1 MDNQPLFIKKIST
14 DAQPFVASG
23 SLLRASMGL
32 CVITLM
38 VFGLAY
44 SAATTQLGQL
54 VFPEQANGS
63 LVYAQ
68 GKPVGSM
75 LVAQPVTS
83 NQYFKPRP
91 SAAGYNLMAMAGSN
105 QARTNPDLQKRIDK
119 TLIQVIQQNNV
130 SVARMTS
137 DQIPGDIVTQSGS
150 GIDPDISPQ
159 AARIQVNRIAKAR
172 QLKPEL
178 VSQLV
183 EQQIQAPQFG
193 ILGAA
198 RVNVLQLNLALD
210 EIGRQHDK

>member
-23 SLLRASMGL
+23 SLLRASIGL

-63 LVYAQ
+63 LVYVQ

-75 LVAQPVTS
+75 LVAQPVSS
-83 NQYFKPRP
+83 NTYFQPRP
-91 SAAGYNLMAMAGSN
+91 SAASYNLMAMAGSN
-105 QARTNPDLQKRIDK
+105 QARTNPDLQQRIDK

-130 SVARMTS
+130 SVA
-137 DQIPGDIVTQSGS
+137 QIPGDMVTQSGS

-159 AARIQVNRIAKAR
+159 AAHLQVNRIAKAR

-183 EQQIQAPQFG
+183 EQQIQAPQFE

>member
-1 MDNQPLFIKKIST
+1 MVNQPFFIARTPSET
-14 DAQPFVASG
+14 QPLDMSG
-23 SLLRASMGL
+23 SLLRASIGL
-32 CVITLM
+32 CVVTLM

-54 VFPEQANGS
+54 LFPQQAHGS
-63 LVYAQ
+63 LVYVR
-68 GKPVGSM
+68 GKAVGSM
-75 LVAQPVTS
+75 LVAQPVSS
-83 NQYFKPRP
+83 NTYFQPRP
-91 SAAGYNLMAMAGSN
+91 SAASYNLMAMAGSN
-105 QARTNPDLQKRIDK
+105 QARTNPDLQQRIDK

-130 SVARMTS
+130 SVA
-137 DQIPGDIVTQSGS
+137 QISGDMVTQSGS

>member
-23 SLLRASMGL
+23 SLLRASIGL

-54 VFPEQANGS
+54 LFPQQAHGS
-63 LVYAQ
+63 LVYVQ

-75 LVAQPVTS
+75 LVAQPVSS
-83 NQYFKPRP
+83 NTYFQPRP
-91 SAAGYNLMAMAGSN
+91 SAASYNLMAMAGSN
-105 QARTNPDLQKRIDK
+105 QARTNPDLQQRIDK

-130 SVARMTS
+130 SVA
-137 DQIPGDIVTQSGS
+137 QIPGDMVTQSGS

-159 AARIQVNRIAKAR
+159 AARLQVNRIAKAR

-178 VSQLV
+178 VSRLV
-183 EQQIQAPQFG
+183 EQQIQSPQFG

>member
-1 MDNQPLFIKKIST
+1 MVNQPLFIARTPSET
-14 DAQPFVASG
+14 QPLHMSG
-23 SLLRASMGL
+23 SLLRASIGL
-32 CVITLM
+32 CVVTLIG
-38 VFGLAY
+38 FGLVY

-130 SVARMTS
+130 SVA
-137 DQIPGDIVTQSGS
+137 QIPSDMVTQSGS

-172 QLKPEL
+172 QLKPEV

-183 EQQIQAPQFG
+183 EQQIQSPQFG

-210 EIGRQHDK
+210 AIGQAQPH

>member
-91 SAAGYNLMAMAGSN
+91 SAASYNLMAMAGSN
-105 QARTNPDLQKRIDK
+105 QARTNPDLQQRIDK

-130 SVARMTS
+130 SVA
-137 DQIPGDIVTQSGS
+137 QIPGDLVTQSGS

-159 AARIQVNRIAKAR
+159 AAHLQVNRIAKAR

-183 EQQIQAPQFG
+183 EQQIQLPQFG

>member
-54 VFPEQANGS
+54 LFPQQAHGS
-63 LVYAQ
+63 LVYVQ

-75 LVAQPVTS
+75 LVAQPVSS
-83 NQYFKPRP
+83 NTYFQPRP
-91 SAAGYNLMAMAGSN
+91 SAASYNLMAMAGSN
-105 QARTNPDLQKRIDK
+105 QARTNPDLQQRIDK

-130 SVARMTS
+130 SVA
-137 DQIPGDIVTQSGS
+137 QIPGDMVTQSGS

-159 AARIQVNRIAKAR
+159 AARLQVNRIAKAR

-178 VSQLV
+178 VSRLV
-183 EQQIQAPQFG
+183 EQQIQSPQFG

>member
-1 MDNQPLFIKKIST
+1 
-14 DAQPFVASG
+14 
-23 SLLRASMGL
+23 
-32 CVITLM
+32 
-38 VFGLAY
+38 
-44 SAATTQLGQL
+44 
-54 VFPEQANGS
+54 
-63 LVYAQ
+63 
-68 GKPVGSM
+68 M
-75 LVAQPVTS
+75 LVAQPVIS

-130 SVARMTS
+130 SVA
-137 DQIPGDIVTQSGS
+137 QIPSDMVTQSGS

-172 QLKPEL
+172 QLKPEV

-183 EQQIQAPQFG
+183 EQQIQSPQFG

-210 EIGRQHDK
+210 AIGQAQPH

>member
-1 MDNQPLFIKKIST
+1 MVNQPLFIARTPSET
-14 DAQPFVASG
+14 QPLHMLG
-23 SLLRASMGL
+23 SLLRASIGL
-32 CVITLM
+32 CVVTLIG
-38 VFGLAY
+38 FGLVY

-54 VFPEQANGS
+54 IFPEQANGS

-130 SVARMTS
+130 SVA
-137 DQIPGDIVTQSGS
+137 QIPGDMVTQSGS

-172 QLKPEL
+172 QLKPEV

-183 EQQIQAPQFG
+183 EQQIQSPQFG

-210 EIGRQHDK
+210 AIGQTQPH

>member
-1 MDNQPLFIKKIST
+1 MVNQPLFIARTPSET
-14 DAQPFVASG
+14 QPLHMSG
-23 SLLRASMGL
+23 SLLRASIGL
-32 CVITLM
+32 CVVTLIG
-38 VFGLAY
+38 FGFVY

-130 SVARMTS
+130 SVA
-137 DQIPGDIVTQSGS
+137 QIPGDMVTQSGS

-159 AARIQVNRIAKAR
+159 AARIQVNRIAKTR
-172 QLKPEL
+172 QLKPEV

-183 EQQIQAPQFG
+183 KQQIESPQFG

-210 EIGRQHDK
+210 AIGQTQPH

>member
-1 MDNQPLFIKKIST
+1 MVNQPLFIARTPSET
-14 DAQPFVASG
+14 QPLHMSG
-23 SLLRASMGL
+23 SLLRASIGL
-32 CVITLM
+32 CVVTLIG
-38 VFGLAY
+38 FGLVY

-75 LVAQPVTS
+75 LVAQPVIS
-83 NQYFKPRP
+83 DQYFKPRP
-91 SAAGYNLMAMAGSN
+91 SATGYNLMAMAGSN

-130 SVARMTS
+130 SVA
-137 DQIPGDIVTQSGS
+137 QIPGDMVTQSGS

-172 QLKPEL
+172 QLKPEV

-183 EQQIQAPQFG
+183 EQQIQSPQFG

-210 EIGRQHDK
+210 VIGQAQPH

>member
-23 SLLRASMGL
+23 SLLRASIGL

-54 VFPEQANGS
+54 LFPQQAHGS
-63 LVYAQ
+63 LVYVQ

-75 LVAQPVTS
+75 LVAQPVSS

-91 SAAGYNLMAMAGSN
+91 SAASYNLMAMAGSN
-105 QARTNPDLQKRIDK
+105 QARTNPDLQQRIDK

-130 SVARMTS
+130 SVA
-137 DQIPGDIVTQSGS
+137 QIPGDLVTQSGS

-183 EQQIQAPQFG
+183 EQQIQLPQFG